1 MQRMTSPAMQIFVYE
16 LVSGGGLLGSG
27 GPVSAGLLRE
37 GAAMRAALVADFAE
51 LPGVQVVTTHDV
63 RYPGLTAQDHVVA
76 DSRSERKL
84 FHRLAAQ
91 ADWSVVVAP
100 EFDGLLLERAD
111 CVVGAGGRLL
121 GPSPELITL
130 AADKD
135 RTARALQSAG
145 VPVPFG
151 RLLDPGQRLPSDF
164 PYPAVVKPVD
174 GAGSLNVR
182 RVSGSD
188 DPLPTRTGPM
198 RLERFHPGTPAS
210 VAVLCGPS
218 CRLSLAP
225 CGQNLSTDGQFRYLG
240 GTVPLPPP
248 LGPRAVALA
257 KRAVAALPDPTGYLG
272 IDLILGAAADGSAD
286 VVIEINPR
294 LTTSYIGLRAASDA
308 NLAGLMLTIAA
319 GGHATATFRDQPM
332 DFAVNDV
339 V

>member
-1 MQRMTSPAMQIFVYE
+1 MTTPAMQIFVYE
-16 LVSGGGLLGSG
+16 LVSGGGLL
-27 GPVSAGLLRE
+27 SASTPIPDGLLRE

-51 LPGVQVVTTHDV
+51 LPDVQVVTTHDIRCPAV
-63 RYPGLTAQDHVVA
+63 TAQDHVVA

-84 FHRLAAQ
+84 FRRLAAQ

-111 CVVGAGGRLL
+111 CVMGAGGRLL
-121 GPSPELITL
+121 GPSPELITV

-151 RLLDPGQRLPSDF
+151 RLLDPGQPLPTGF
-164 PYPAVVKPVD
+164 PYPAMVKPVD

-182 RVSGSD
+182 RVSGPD
-188 DPLPTRTGPM
+188 GPLPTRTGPM

-218 CRLSLAP
+218 CRLPLAA
-225 CGQNLSTDGQFRYLG
+225 CGQNLSNDGQFRYLG

-248 LGPRAVALA
+248 LGSRAVTLA
-257 KRAVAALPDPTGYLG
+257 KRAVAALRDPTGYLG
-272 IDLILGAAADGSAD
+272 IDLILGAAADGSED
-286 VVIEINPR
+286 VVIEVNPR
-294 LTTSYIGLRAASDA
+294 LTTSYIGLRAATDA

-319 GGHATATFRDQPM
+319 GGYATATFRDRPM
-332 DFAVNDV
+332 GFGVNGV